1 MMPRRSAM
9 ATACVRS
16 LALSLLKMLCTC
28 ILTVPGAVPSRC
40 PISLFPKPRAT
51 KLSTSTS
58 RGVSAISGMHHVD
71 GPNDFRVHHL
81 LQQIAAH
88 TCFESAIDILIS
100 VIRSECKKA
109 SLRELGADLP
119 DGLHAVLIGQPQIHQ
134 RDIRPV
140 LAKEPHRFLGGP
152 CFRNQTHARFV
163 CENGCNSFSNQFVIV
178 NGKNCNH
185 FSTFTKTSL
194 DGLETGAA
202 WLAKP
207 AAQTCKGSSNDT
219 RVPLPG
225 ELSIESSA
233 PISSA
238 RSCMPSRPKWPN

>member
-1 MMPRRSAM
+1 MRAVSCIEFAQDALYVHLDGARCSPQPVSDFFVSK
-9 ATACVRS
+9 TARNKAEHFDFARCERHFGDE
-16 LALSLLKMLCTC
+16 AL
-28 ILTVPGAVPSRC
+28 
-40 PISLFPKPRAT
+40 
-51 KLSTSTS
+51 
-58 RGVSAISGMHHVD
+58 SGMHHVD

-81 LQQIAAH
+81 LQEIAAH

-109 SLRELGADLP
+109 RLRELGADLP

-238 RSCMPSRPKWPN
+238 RSCIPSRPKWPN